1 MQRALGL
8 GLVLAGAALLGGCE
22 KSPSSPAPAPLAS
35 VGSAKAG
42 GGSQERAPVEPKGE
56 AKGDAKGKDAPVV
69 TVSVPEVAID
79 PTRESKVK
87 VTWKTPAGTG
97 VNADAP
103 FKVRWTTSEGL
114 ESVPPDTKGKGGDA
128 QSGFEVPVKPMSGV
142 PGGTLA
148 GTVEVVVCDVET
160 HAVCVPVKRKIEM
173 SFRSAKGAPSEIP
186 ISVPLPEA
194 RPRS

>member
-1 MQRALGL
+1 MQRSTRLGL
-8 GLVLAGAALLGGCE
+8 ALVGALALLGLAGCE
-22 KSPSSPAPAPLAS
+22 KSASSPAPTPVASAAAPGSVRLAP
-35 VGSAKAG
+35 
-42 GGSQERAPVEPKGE
+42 E
-56 AKGDAKGKDAPVV
+56 AKGKDVPVE

-79 PTRESKVK
+79 PGRESKVK

-114 ESVPPDTKGKGGDA
+114 ESAPPDTKGKGGDA

-173 SFRSAKGAPSEIP
+173 SFRSAKGAPTEIP

-194 RPRS
+194 RPRG